1 MLTIRKPF
9 DVWCSTEVLSNAFDV
24 SGLARVLY
32 VVDALAVRRPGHH
45 DALARPRC
53 AVLDTRPAVSAIV
66 SRRQVQPSKKKSKVS
81 KRLNGKTLFAKE
93 PGLCGRSHGRWFAPG
108 DAHDAKH
115 GYFGKR
121 GARHENPVGRG
132 IQIRGSN
139 LQAVF

>member
-1 MLTIRKPF
+1 MLSPSLGTSRAEAWSCGNQSAMQANMLTIRKPF

-93 PGLCGRSHGRWFAPG
+93 PRSEERRVGKECRSRWSPY
-108 DAHDAKH
+108 H
-115 GYFGKR
+115 
-121 GARHENPVGRG
+121 
-132 IQIRGSN
+132 
-139 LQAVF
+139 